1 MEESKRWGR
10 YTFLGFDPVL
20 ELTCRD
26 GLLKITSGTTIGQQV
41 EHPGEA
47 IRKIL
52 AENKSPKLPG
62 MPTFTGGLVGYFAY
76 DYIKYAEPKLKL
88 EKGDADSFQDVDLML
103 FDKVIA
109 FDNFRQKILLIVN
122 MKTGALEQEYYKA
135 QLELEKLVNLIRNGK
150 PAPEQPLKLKTDFK
164 PAFSKEAY
172 CEMVEK
178 GKRYIREGDIFQV
191 VLSNQLEA
199 EMEGSRRAIY
209 GGAIGYLD
217 FSGNLDVCIA
227 IRIAY
232 AKKGKV
238 YARSGAGIVAD
249 SVPESEYQEC
259 LNKARAVVLAVKK
272 AEEGMEA

>member
-199 EMEGSRRAIY
+199 EMEGSRRGIY

>member
-199 EMEGSRRAIY
+199 EMESSRRGIY

>member
-1 MEESKRWGR
+1 MEKSKRWGR

-62 MPTFTGGLVGYFAY
+62 IPTFTGGLVGYFAY
-76 DYIKYAEPKLKL
+76 DYIKYAEPKLK
-88 EKGDADSFQDVDLML
+88 
-103 FDKVIA
+103 
-109 FDNFRQKILLIVN
+109 
-122 MKTGALEQEYYKA
+122 
-135 QLELEKLVNLIRNGK
+135 LEKLVNLIRNGK

-178 GKRYIREGDIFQV
+178 GKCYIREGDIFQV

-199 EMEGSRRAIY
+199 EMEGSRRGIY

-217 FSGNLDVCIA
+217 FSGNLDVCIT

>member
-1 MEESKRWGR
+1 
-10 YTFLGFDPVL
+10 
-20 ELTCRD
+20 
-26 GLLKITSGTTIGQQV
+26 
-41 EHPGEA
+41 
-47 IRKIL
+47 
-52 AENKSPKLPG
+52 
-62 MPTFTGGLVGYFAY
+62 
-76 DYIKYAEPKLKL
+76 
-88 EKGDADSFQDVDLML
+88 
-103 FDKVIA
+103 
-109 FDNFRQKILLIVN
+109 
-122 MKTGALEQEYYKA
+122 
-135 QLELEKLVNLIRNGK
+135 
-150 PAPEQPLKLKTDFK
+150 
-164 PAFSKEAY
+164 
-172 CEMVEK
+172 MVEK

-199 EMEGSRRAIY
+199 EMEGSRRGIY